1 MANAPR
7 QGAAQTTARQPADH
21 RGTGSGTGQ
30 ERKEKTPAF
39 LVTIDSNRIDYL
51 ENSNMARNPKRS
63 IAALATV
70 ALAIALLAL
79 VRADAGGDAKKTP
92 KEKDKTDWKPLLD
105 GKSLTGWKAT
115 NFGGEGDVSVKN
127 GIVLLERG

>member
-1 MANAPR
+1 
-7 QGAAQTTARQPADH
+7 
-21 RGTGSGTGQ
+21 
-30 ERKEKTPAF
+30 
-39 LVTIDSNRIDYL
+39 
-51 ENSNMARNPKRS
+51 MARNPKRS

-127 GIVLLERG
+127 GIVLLERGAPEGGDGRLLTSTGRRLLDRFL